1 MSDTDADDDTP
12 TESREKKLLAKAR
25 RCYTLGVEALKDQVK
40 RELEDLRCQVPE
52 LIWPDDVKTQRAGQ
66 VVAGVALPAR
76 PMISIPSMD
85 QPVQLVLNNERA
97 AHLGVQIHALSE
109 DADDDT
115 AEVLQGLYRR
125 IEVDSRASLA
135 RGWAYDRAVKAGRGA
150 YRILTEYDEG
160 GGHWTDQKIV
170 IKRLLHQEAAVFD
183 PFAQEPDWSD
193 GRWAFVTQ
201 WVPLSRYKEQY
212 PDSRLAKTG
221 EHDVDGAFE
230 DMPDETRPFWI
241 KGEGES
247 RAVLVAEYFYLE
259 FTTKT
264 RVLLDDDS
272 DAYDDEIP
280 KGRTPKY
287 RKGKDGKDTYERSKR
302 EEVPNLRWVKMNGI
316 EILEEEDRDGRY
328 IPIIPVIGRE
338 LQPFDSERRW
348 VGIYGP
354 NKEAARML
362 NYAASGSI
370 EAAALE
376 PRAPF
381 DVDPEEIEGFE
392 AFYAQANI
400 RNFPYLPRHKYL
412 HGQIMPALQRIQADS
427 SKVQINTIL
436 LQQAR
441 EFLYQGTGAY
451 KEALGQADPANKTKG
466 GILAL
471 QKQHEQGNSHFLD
484 NLAQISI
491 TYEAKVILDLIPFY
505 YDRPGRIAR
514 ILDME
519 DNAKTVMLNKP
530 FAPGPNKRP
539 VPLTVPGP
547 DGRPIPDP
555 NAEQRVAD
563 PNDPA
568 QHYDLKKGR
577 YGVVVSVGKA
587 RESRIEEGSEG
598 LGMLFQA
605 EPQLFQIL
613 GDIWLKFQTWPGH
626 QEAAERVKKML
637 PPPLQAE
644 DESAQA
650 KAAQELGQAK
660 QALQQMQQ
668 QLQQAGEIIKTDQIK
683 AQADVEKTKVKAHAD
698 FELQKAK
705 DGLAIELQKM
715 KDATA
720 IRIKEIDAMMKG
732 IIIDHEA
739 QHEAQALGFEADQ
752 AAQTR
757 AHEVGMAEMG
767 HQQALAAGEQA
778 HGQAL
783 DQGLQAAA
791 LAPPP
796 PNGSGG

>member
-1 MSDTDADDDTP
+1 MSDTDDDGKP
-12 TESREKKLLAKAR
+12 TESREDKLLAKAR
-25 RCYTLGVEALKDQVK
+25 RCYSLGVEALKDQVK
-40 RELEDLRCQVPE
+40 RELDDLRCQVPE

-76 PMISIPSMD
+76 PMISIPSLD

-230 DMPDETRPFWI
+230 DMPEDTRPFWI

-272 DAYDDEIP
+272 DSYDDEIP
-280 KGRTPKY
+280 KGRSAKY
-287 RKGKDGKDTYERSKR
+287 KADGKTYERSKR

-412 HGQIMPALQRIQADS
+412 HGQVMPALQRIQADS

-555 NAEQRVAD
+555 NAERRVAD

-637 PPPLQAE
+637 PPPLQQ
-644 DESAQA
+644 DENDAQ
-650 KAAQELGQAK
+650 KAQQELSQVK
-660 QALQQMQQ
+660 QAATQMQQ
-668 QLQQAGEIIKTDQIK
+668 QLQQAGEIIKTKQVEQQAKIQVEQIS
-683 AQADVEKTKVKAHAD
+683 AQKEIM
-698 FELQKAK
+698 LQR
-705 DGLAIELQKM
+705 M
-715 KDATA
+715 KNATA
-720 IRIKEIDAMMKG
+720 ITVAKINATTKG
-732 IIIDHEA
+732 IVAANEAEVEAIALAHEA
-739 QHEAQALGFEADQ
+739 EQAELD
-752 AAQTR
+752 R
-757 AHEVGMAEMG
+757 AHDVGLEAMG
-767 HQQALAAGEQA
+767 HQQTMDGAQQGQEHALEA
-778 HGQAL
+778 
-783 DQGLQAAA
+783 GLQEAA
-791 LAPPP
+791 LAPQP